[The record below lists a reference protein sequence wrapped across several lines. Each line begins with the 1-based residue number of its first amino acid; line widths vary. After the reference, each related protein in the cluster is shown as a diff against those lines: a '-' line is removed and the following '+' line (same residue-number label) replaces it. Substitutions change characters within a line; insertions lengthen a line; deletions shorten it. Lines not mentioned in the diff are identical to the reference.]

1 MVQRVKAAWGRGRE
15 LSGRLSAGI
24 IDQGISSATNFGL
37 TVIAGRLLGPSGL
50 GVVFSGS
57 RSICWPLSFQRALIT
72 DPLIV
77 VSARMDDEARRQR
90 SRAALAIVLLSGG
103 VLTVVFFAA
112 GALFDGSIGH
122 GMWLFAPWLM
132 LALVQDFWRAL
143 LFNDSRGSAAACND
157 GVWLLVMLITLPL
170 AWSSHSEI
178 AIVATWGL
186 GASAGGLFGFW
197 QTKLFPS
204 GLSGAFRSWREEV
217 MGFARWLAIENAVI
231 SLQNQGMIL
240 VLAEILGSR
249 DIGGL
254 RAVDS
259 VFAPMTLLG
268 EAFGLP
274 GLPLLARSLGVSF
287 ARRSEV
293 GHAPQHGDG
302 GHRGPLSGRRRCVSR
317 TDPVAH
323 VRGVVRIV
331 RRPRGAGRTR
341 AAVPGLEQ
349 RVLAPGQSGGAGSR
363 PRDRPG
369 LPFAR
374 HVLARRVGGP
384 AVRTDGAA
392 WGIAAGVGIGTIMI
406 TVLATRD
413 QQMPEEA
420 ALGPHLTPTG

>member
-37 TVIAGRLLGPSGL
+37 TVVAGRLLGPGGL
-50 GVVFSGS
+50 GVVFVGFAVYLLA
-57 RSICWPLSFQRALIT
+57 LSFQRALIT

-112 GALFDGSIGH
+112 GALFTGSIGH

-157 GVWLLVMLITLPL
+157 GVWLLVMVLALPL
-170 AWSSHSEI
+170 AWWSHSEV

-197 QTKLFPS
+197 QTKLLPS
-204 GLSGAFRSWREEV
+204 GLPGAFRWWREEV

-240 VLAEILGSR
+240 VLAAILGSR

-287 ARRSEV
+287 AAARRLAMRLSMATVAIVVVYLAVAGAFREQILSLTFGESFESFGVLVVPV
-293 GHAPQHGDG
+293 GLAQLFLAWNSGFWLLAKAAA
-302 GHRGPLSGRRRCVSR
+302 RG
-317 TDPVAH
+317 
-323 VRGVVRIV
+323 
-331 RRPRGAGRTR
+331 
-341 AAVPGLEQ
+341 
-349 RVLAPGQSGGAGSR
+349 RVLVIARVCLSLAMFSLAVLGGLLF
-363 PRDRPG
+363 G
-369 LPFAR
+369 LS
-374 HVLARRVGGP
+374 
-384 AVRTDGAA
+384 GAA